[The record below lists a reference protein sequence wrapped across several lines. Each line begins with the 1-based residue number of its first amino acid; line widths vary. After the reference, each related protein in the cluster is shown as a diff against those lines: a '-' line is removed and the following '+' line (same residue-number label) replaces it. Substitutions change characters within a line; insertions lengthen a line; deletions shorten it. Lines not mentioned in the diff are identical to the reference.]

1 MTTTR
6 TPAITSEVIAIRPG
20 PALSGAV
27 TVDGSK
33 NAALPLLAAA
43 AALHRPVQLS
53 NVPANDDVHAMLTLL
68 QHTGHYITVP

>member
-1 MTTTR
+1 MTTAR

-20 PALSGAV
+20 PPLSGAV

-43 AALHRPVQLS
+43 AVLLSARPAVQR
-53 NVPANDDVHAMLTLL
+53 PG
-68 QHTGHYITVP
+68 Q